1 MSYAPVTCPVL
12 YLRLPREN
20 AIEALSRAY
29 LKSALDLYCDSVT
42 SPYAHS

>member
-1 MSYAPVTCPVL
+1 MRKVL

-20 AIEALSRAY
+20 TIEGLSRAY